1 MRSMTKIGGKMTLT
15 FNQKKYQELLC
26 QYQPKVIK
34 NEADN
39 ETALKVVEQL
49 MHSKNRTP
57 EENEVYDLLV
67 TLIEKFE
74 QEYYQPGVTSTPQ
87 SILHFLMEQKGIVSE
102 DLVTVLGSQDIAV
115 KVLNGELEIN
125 RDLAKVLC
133 DFFNVDSS
141 LFLKSRRA
149 EGCG

>member
-1 MRSMTKIGGKMTLT
+1 MTLT

-49 MHSKNRTP
+49 MYLDNRTP
-57 EENEVYDLLV
+57 EETELYDLLV
-67 TLIEKFE
+67 ALIEKFE

-87 SILHFLMEQKGIVSE
+87 SMLHFLMEQKGITSE
-102 DLVTVLGSQDIAV
+102 DLVTVLGSQDIV
-115 KVLNGELEIN
+115 TRVLDGKLKID
-125 RDLAKVLC
+125 RDLAKIFG

-141 LFLKSRRA
+141 LFIK
-149 EGCG
+149 

>member
-1 MRSMTKIGGKMTLT
+1 MTLT

-49 MHSKNRTP
+49 MHSDNRTP
-57 EENEVYDLLV
+57 EENELYDLLV
-67 TLIEKFE
+67 ALIEKFE

-87 SILHFLMEQKGIVSE
+87 SMLHFLMEQKGITSE
-102 DLVTVLGSQDIAV
+102 DLVTVLGSQDIV
-115 KVLNGELEIN
+115 TRVLDGKLKIDRDLSKVLG
-125 RDLAKVLC
+125 

-141 LFLKSRRA
+141 LFIK
-149 EGCG
+149 

>member
-1 MRSMTKIGGKMTLT
+1 MTKIGGKMTLT
-15 FNQKKYQELLC
+15 FNQEKYKELLC

-34 NEADN
+34 SEEEN

-49 MHSKNRTP
+49 MHSDNRTP
-57 EENEVYDLLV
+57 EENELYDLLV

-87 SILHFLMEQKGIVSE
+87 SILHFLMEQKGIVRK
-102 DLVTVLGSQDIAV
+102 DLETVLGSQEIAT
-115 KVLNGELEIN
+115 KVLDGKLEID
-125 RDLAKVLC
+125 RDRAKVLG

-141 LFLKSRRA
+141 LFVK
-149 EGCG
+149 

>member
-1 MRSMTKIGGKMTLT
+1 MIKIGRKMTLT

-49 MHSKNRTP
+49 MYLDNRTP
-57 EENEVYDLLV
+57 EETELYDLLV
-67 TLIEKFE
+67 ALIEKFE

-102 DLVTVLGSQDIAV
+102 DLVTVLGSQDMV
-115 KVLNGELEIN
+115 TRVLDGKLKIDS
-125 RDLAKVLC
+125 DLAKLLGN
-133 DFFNVDSS
+133 FFNVDSS
-141 LFLKSRRA
+141 IFIK
-149 EGCG
+149 